1 MTHPFLSVAV
11 LNYNER
17 DTIERAAR
25 LCSEVLARCRRS
37 YELVLVDDGSTD
49 GSREIIAR
57 LERELPCCRAIYHAG
72 NLGIGAGI
80 RTCYFE
86 TRGEWATWFPA
97 DLQANPGEL
106 PRLLE
111 HLPDCDA
118 LITYRDPAQRR
129 EGRKRRFISACE
141 RFLVWLMFGVKL
153 RDLHWIR
160 MFRRDLLQR
169 MRLRSRSPFIDT
181 EMVVAARRL
190 GARIRQVE
198 LLDQP
203 REFGVAKGARFTNLL
218 FSLVDLASL
227 RMRAFIPGQLRNS
240 A

>member
-1 MTHPFLSVAV
+1 MTRPYLSLAL
-11 LNYNER
+11 LNYNEEGS
-17 DTIERAAR
+17 IVRAAR
-25 LCSEVLARCRRS
+25 LCSRVLQRCGHS

-49 GSREIIAR
+49 RSRDLIGE
-57 LERELPCCRAIYHAG
+57 LTRELPCCRPIYHPR

-86 TRGEWATWFPA
+86 TVGEWATWFPA
-97 DLQANPGEL
+97 DLQADPAEL

-111 HLPDCDA
+111 YLPTCDA
-118 LITYRDPAQRR
+118 LITYRDASRR
-129 EGRKRRFISACE
+129 QEGRKRRFISACE
-141 RFLVWLMFGVKL
+141 RFLVWLLFGIKL
-153 RDLHWIR
+153 RDLHWVR
-160 MFRRDLLQR
+160 MFHRDLLER

-198 LLDQP
+198 LLDHP

-218 FSLVDLASL
+218 FSMVDLASL
-227 RMRAFIPGQLRNS
+227 RVRAFIPGQLRKS

>member
-1 MTHPFLSVAV
+1 MSGPFLSLAV
-11 LNYNER
+11 LNYNEE
-17 DTIERAAR
+17 DSVERAAR
-25 LCSEVLARCRRS
+25 VCSDVLQRCRIT

-49 GSREIIAR
+49 RSRRIIERMTR
-57 LERELPCCRAIYHAG
+57 LLPCCRAVYHPR

-86 TRGEWATWFPA
+86 TTGEWATWFPA
-97 DLQANPGEL
+97 DLQADPREL

-111 HLPDCDA
+111 HVNDCDA
-118 LITYRDPAQRR
+118 LITYRDPAKRQ
-129 EGRKRRFISACE
+129 ETRKRKLISAFE
-141 RFLVWLMFGVKL
+141 RILVWLLFGVKL

-160 MFRRDLLQR
+160 MFRRSFLER

-181 EMVVAARRL
+181 EMVVAAKRL

-198 LLDQP
+198 LLDRP
-203 REFGVAKGARFTNLL
+203 REFGVAKGARLSNLVY
-218 FSLVDLASL
+218 SMVDLASL
-227 RMRAFIPGQLRNS
+227 RVRAFIPGQLRKS

>member
-1 MTHPFLSVAV
+1 MSAPFLSLAV
-11 LNYNER
+11 LNYNEE
-17 DTIERAAR
+17 DSIERAAR
-25 LCSEVLARCRRS
+25 LCSDVLQRCRVT

-49 GSREIIAR
+49 RSRSII
-57 LERELPCCRAIYHAG
+57 ERMTRVLPCCRAIYHRG

-80 RTCYFE
+80 RTCYFQ
-86 TRGEWATWFPA
+86 TSGEWATWFPA
-97 DLQANPGEL
+97 DLQADPREL

-111 HLPDCDA
+111 HVNDCDA
-118 LITYRDPAQRR
+118 LITYRDPAKRQ
-129 EGRKRRFISACE
+129 ETRKRKLISAFE
-141 RFLVWLMFGVKL
+141 RFLVWLFFGVKL

-160 MFRRDLLQR
+160 LFRRSFLER

-181 EMVVAARRL
+181 EMVVAAKRL

-203 REFGVAKGARFTNLL
+203 REFGVAKGAKLSNLVY
-218 FSLVDLASL
+218 SMVDLASL
-227 RMRAFIPGQLRNS
+227 RVRAFIPGQLRKS